1 MNEKKD
7 EKRIII
13 IFWHFD
19 ITQCLSEENWQN
31 IDNNFKYIKTLSNP
45 KIFNTSE
52 AIYQIY
58 LISYSKMKATEIR
71 NDTQLQSKVK
81 EKIVEIVENN
91 RFNEILV
98 LIRSDDIW
106 EEGLLKDLE
115 KELIKRNCK
124 FYKFGKGTEE
134 YIYKNGI
141 LDASNS
147 CFSNSNLSTLPWD
160 EFWETYYKKKPVN
173 EIIHKFLFSISPL
186 YLSLQAFWGVAVKE
200 IKKENSGQTVIEFV
214 KIGTRNGDGYL
225 NDINNQRKE
234 LNLKDVSN
242 EIKKEYQNLFPDP
255 DAFLL
260 VEEAEYDFYAPL
272 INLVVDGEKVIAE
285 GKSANCDEEK
295 EMYEIPTLKE
305 VIEICE
311 KEINDNKA
319 KQFFTSLKEA
329 FQNSNPT
336 SCNPTITNG
345 TWKFNPEEFISCLRE
360 LCAILANTCEGCQK
374 GEKYFGY
381 KGTNESS
388 KSQILTSLGNNFTKP
403 HCKFKG
409 VNENGCSY
417 SVLIK
422 QIISWGIEKALV
434 VIGGLEVL
442 GKELREMIS
451 KRWN

>member
-141 LDASNS
+141 LDASNN

-160 EFWETYYKKKPVN
+160 ELWETYYKKKTVN

-200 IKKENSGQTVIEFV
+200 IKKEDSGQTVIEFV
-214 KIGTRNGDGYL
+214 KIGTRNGNNFL
-225 NDINNQRKE
+225 KKINKQRN
-234 LNLKDVSN
+234 NLRPKDVEN
-242 EIKKEYQNLFPDP
+242 IDNGIKNLFPNP

-260 VEEAEYDFYAPL
+260 VGEAEYDFYAPL
-272 INLVVDGEKVIAE
+272 INLVVDGEKGIAD
-285 GKSANCDEEK
+285 GKRVNCNEEK
-295 EMYEIPTLKE
+295 EMYEMPTLKE

-311 KEINDNKA
+311 KEINDNGA
-319 KQFFTSLKEA
+319 KQFFADLKKVT
-329 FQNSNPT
+329 QNFKKEPSNPNINN
-336 SCNPTITNG
+336 S
-345 TWKFNPEEFISCLRE
+345 TWRYSPEEFISYLRE

-374 GEKYFGY
+374 DGKYFVY
-381 KGTNESS
+381 KGKNENF
-388 KSQILTSLGNNFTKP
+388 KFQILDSLGGDFTKP
-403 HCKFKG
+403 HCKLKEING
-409 VNENGCSY
+409 NGCSY
-417 SVLIK
+417 SVLID
-422 QIISWGIEKALV
+422 QLISWGLKKSLS
-434 VIGGLEVL
+434 
-442 GKELREMIS
+442 RNW
-451 KRWN
+451 RT